1 MWVTDMEKQTGK
13 VSRLEFNKR
22 TTIISEGK
30 SYKEKTGLP
39 GETVELSIG
48 KRGRARVEGVVSS
61 PYKKILDCQVQD
73 RCGGCRF
80 RDITYEDEKNIKIME
95 LERLADQISA
105 EFLGLHT
112 PASIHRYRNKM
123 EYTFGDEVKDGPMK
137 LGLHERGKYHN
148 IVEAA
153 DCKLVPKDMDAI
165 KLAVKN
171 FAVKSGHPFYHRYG
185 GQGFYRHLVI
195 RHSVADDKYLLNL
208 VTTSQADL
216 DVDGLIEELKSAKLI
231 DKIAGIYHTTNDS
244 PSDAIV
250 ADKVDLIY
258 GQGQIYEE
266 ILGLR
271 FPVGPFSFFQTNS
284 RAAEELYAYV
294 KTQVHGAHVIWDLFA
309 GSAVIGA
316 IVSDM
321 ADQVYSVE
329 INPANVADAREMLD
343 INKITNVQPI
353 LADCKDFVK
362 SENKADFIIV
372 DPPRAGLGK
381 KIAETLNESG
391 VERIVYVSCNPV
403 TAVEDIQTMDA
414 YRAVSMKAFDN
425 FRATL
430 NIETV
435 YVLEK
440 IICG

>member
-1 MWVTDMEKQTGK
+1 MERQIGK

-22 TTIISEGK
+22 TTIVSKGK
-30 SYKEKTGLP
+30 SYKEKVGLP
-39 GETVELSIG
+39 GETVELTVG
-48 KRGRARVEGVVSS
+48 RRGRARVEGIVSS
-61 PYKKILDCQVQD
+61 PYEKILDCQVQD

-80 RDITYEDEKNIKIME
+80 RDISYEDEKNIKIME

-112 PASIHRYRNKM
+112 PEAIHRYRNKM

-165 KLAVKN
+165 KLAVKS
-171 FAVKSGHPFYHRYG
+171 FAIKSGHPFYHRYG
-185 GQGFYRHLVI
+185 GHGFYRHLVV

-216 DVDGLIEELKSAKLI
+216 DVDRLIDELKEAKLI

-244 PSDAIV
+244 SSDAIV
-250 ADKVDLIY
+250 ADEVDLIY
-258 GQGQIYEE
+258 GQGEIYEE

-271 FPVGPFSFFQTNS
+271 FPIGPFSFFQTNS
-284 RAAEELYAYV
+284 QAAEELYAYV
-294 KTQVHGAHVIWDLFA
+294 KTQVNGAHVIWDLFA

-329 INPANVADAREMLD
+329 INPANVADAREMLE

-362 SENKADFIIV
+362 TEDKADFIIV
-372 DPPRAGLGK
+372 DPPRAGLGR
-381 KIAETLNESG
+381 KIAESLNKSG
-391 VERIVYVSCNPV
+391 VEKIVYVSCNPV
-403 TAVEDIQTMDA
+403 TAVEDIKEMTN
-414 YRAVSMKAFDN
+414 YKAVSMKGFDN
-425 FRATL
+425 FRGTL
-430 NIETV
+430 NIECV
-435 YVLEK
+435 FILNK
-440 IICG
+440 K